1 LSQLSH
7 HSSNE
12 TKEEMNQ
19 NELEQQFV
27 ALVDDHKQM
36 IIYINAKLYTFS
48 EKENI
53 KKDFFYICLLI

>member
-1 LSQLSH
+1 
-7 HSSNE
+7 
-12 TKEEMNQ
+12 MNQ

-36 IIYINAKLYTFS
+36 IIYINAKFYTFS
-48 EKENI
+48 EKESI